1 MVSGATIEI
10 RESGQ
15 EPRRVTFDRAIEV
28 GRECDGEIVH
38 DDDVSQRHLKIV
50 PSPTSLSVVDLGSQN
65 GTTLNAGRITGRVS
79 LGAGDVL
86 GLGQASIAVV
96 GAMAQSFPP
105 APTMAAAAPAPAPP
119 PEPGPSRRQ
128 PARRRVSR

>member
-1 MVSGATIEI
+1 MVSEATIEI

-50 PSPTSLSVVDLGSQN
+50 PSPTSLSVVDLDSQN
-65 GTTLNAGRITGRVS
+65 GTTVNGGRITGRVS
-79 LGAGDVL
+79 LGPGDVL
-86 GLGQASIAVV
+86 RLGQAEIGLV
-96 GAMAQSFPP
+96 GEMAQPVPP
-105 APTMAAAAPAPAPP
+105 PPTHAQAAPAPDPP
-119 PEPGPSRRQ
+119 PESAHSP
-128 PARRRVSR
+128 